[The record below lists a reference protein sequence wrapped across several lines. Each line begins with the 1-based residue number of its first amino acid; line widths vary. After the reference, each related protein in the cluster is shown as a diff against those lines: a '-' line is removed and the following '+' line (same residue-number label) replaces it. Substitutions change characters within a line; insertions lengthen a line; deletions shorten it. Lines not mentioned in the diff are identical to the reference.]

1 MSLSMEHDCPACG
14 ESTEFWRVASTHL
27 HLGEK
32 VKWRCTDCDYSLAI
46 IDGIDTSADDL
57 ADA

>member
-1 MSLSMEHDCPACG
+1 MSLSMEHDCPAC
-14 ESTEFWRVASTHL
+14 EEPMEFWRTASTHL

-32 VKWRCTDCDYSLAI
+32 VKWRCSECDYGLFI
-46 IDGIDTSADDL
+46 VDGIDTSADDL